1 MITFDINGANIKFDV
16 QMENYNKIRKLF
28 KFSAIKESQRF
39 RDECI
44 KNFHS
49 LKQVSERGLKL
60 GEKYLTESFKL
71 GIETIVG
78 YDIITID
85 VDTFKDIYCDK
96 YLDFYRLF
104 NNYNKKYLI
113 PNKNK
118 KNNIVNIQEI
128 ESAVDKISSFIKDD
142 FFNVHFAVID
152 VLLEN
157 KITKVRP
164 YIDEEAISQSNAL
177 FNNYK
182 DGFISKPDECKVVKQ
197 IIELNPYREDL
208 YEFLIKEDGDLFYQI
223 DDLTNFLG
231 YSMDKY
237 KDYLMNCYID
247 TLIENRESNFD
258 SYDKLKE
265 KIEKYAR
272 YIGSKEESF
281 FVTKLDAIYTFA
293 NA

>member
-1 MITFDINGANIKFDV
+1 MITFDINDANIKFDV
-16 QMENYNKIRKLF
+16 QMENYNAIRKLF
-28 KFSAIKESQRF
+28 KFRAIEESKKF
-39 RDECI
+39 KDDCM

-49 LKQVSERGLKL
+49 LKQISERGLKL
-60 GEKYLTESFKL
+60 GDKYLTEAFKL
-71 GIETIVG
+71 GVETIVG
-78 YDIITID
+78 YEIITID

-104 NNYNKKYLI
+104 NNYNKSYLI

-128 ESAVDKISSFIKDD
+128 EAAVDKLHSFIQED
-142 FFNVHFAVID
+142 FFNIHFAVVD

-164 YIDEEAISQSNAL
+164 YIDEESINQSNAL

-208 YEFLIKEDGDLFYQI
+208 YKFLIKEDGDLFNEI
-223 DDLTNFLG
+223 DNLTKFLG
-231 YSMDKY
+231 YSMDEY
-237 KDYLMNCYID
+237 KEGLMNSYID
-247 TLIENRESNFD
+247 SLIENRDSFYD
-258 SYDKLKE
+258 SYDKMKE
-265 KIEKYAR
+265 KIEKYAK
-272 YIGSKEESF
+272 YIGCKDESF